1 MNWSGPAWI
10 IAVCAAGVAMADPA
24 IPAVNARLSE
34 RMADLARDLTG
45 AEPTSTSRD
54 ELRYRGR
61 GSLAVCIAGPKR
73 GAWHDHEAG
82 CGGDPLGL
90 VAHLRRIP
98 MRNALAW
105 ALAWLG
111 EAPHDEHRPATARPV
126 APSIARPEPADDA
139 RAEWSRNMARR
150 IWREAVPAAGTLA
163 ESYLAG
169 RGLVLPDY
177 HPDDTALRFHPA
189 AWRNSA
195 NGPPGPAMVALMTS
209 PEGNEPVGAHLTYL
223 HPDGT
228 GKAAGPS
235 NKVMLGTVGVIR
247 LVPAYEVSL
256 GLGLAEGIET
266 ALATMQRTG
275 WHPIW
280 AATSAGAIA
289 RFPLLAGI
297 ECLTVFA
304 DGDDAGI
311 VAARGC
317 ALRWTEAG
325 REARI
330 LRPPAGDWDDATR
343 RAA

>member
-1 MNWSGPAWI
+1 
-10 IAVCAAGVAMADPA
+10 MADSL
-24 IPAVNARLSE
+24 IPAVNARLAE
-34 RMADLARDLTG
+34 RMADLSRDLTG
-45 AEPTSTSRD
+45 TEPTSTSRT
-54 ELRYRGR
+54 ELRFRGK
-61 GSLAVCIAGPKR
+61 GSLAIVIAGPKR

-82 CGGDPLGL
+82 CGGDALGL

-98 MRNALAW
+98 MRDALSW
-105 ALAWLG
+105 AVGWLG
-111 EAPHDEHRPATARPV
+111 EAPHQQHQPVIARPV
-126 APSIARPEPADDA
+126 APSMARPEPADDA

-163 ESYLAG
+163 EAYLAA

-177 HPDDTALRFHPA
+177 HRDDTALRFHPA

-195 NGPPGPAMVALMTS
+195 NGPAGPAMVALMTS

-223 HPDGT
+223 HPDGA
-228 GKAAGPS
+228 GKAEGPS
-235 NKVMLGTVGVIR
+235 AKVMLGTVGVIR
-247 LVPAYEVSL
+247 LVPAFEVSL

-304 DGDDAGI
+304 DSDEAGI
-311 VAARGC
+311 VAARAC
-317 ALRWTEAG
+317 AVRWTEAG